1 MNAAGVP
8 DLPQRERALDPAA
21 SFIVQAPAGSG
32 KTELLIQRFLVLL
45 GRVECPE
52 EIAAI
57 TFTKKAAAE
66 MRKRVFEALAAARS
80 SPRPAAAHEARTWD
94 LAAGAL
100 ARDRER
106 GWKLQ
111 ENAARL
117 RIQTF
122 DALCASLTRQM
133 PVLSRFGAQPE
144 SLEDARALYV
154 EAARNTIGALD
165 EADPAADDVEQLLL
179 HLDNDAANAVELLA
193 SMLEQRDH
201 WIRAIGKAGGRA
213 KLERALAQ
221 ARDDAL
227 ARAAAL
233 FPAGCGMKP
242 PAKDDPDG
250 WVALAETLLTRKN
263 EWRKTHPTAKALSCD
278 EGLRLALCAVRAA
291 PPPCYSDSQWQ
302 ALGAITRLLPRAM
315 SELKLV
321 FAARG
326 QADFVEIAQGAL
338 RALGEPD
345 APTDLLLALDYRIRH
360 LLVDEFQDTSFSQ
373 LDLLRKLTAGWEP
386 GDGRT
391 LFVVGDP
398 MQSIYRFRQ
407 AEVALFLEAQHHGI
421 GGVAL
426 ESLTLA
432 ANLRSHAGLVEWFNR
447 AFVQV
452 MPAEEDVDVGAVP
465 YSPSSAAHPRR
476 PGGVRFHAFI
486 ADDSRAEADR
496 VVEIAREALREEG
509 EAGAAPSVAILA
521 RNRRHLSEILPRLK
535 AAGLSYRAIEIE
547 PLGHRPVVQDLLALT
562 RALSHLADRTAWL
575 SVLRAPWCG
584 LTLADLHC
592 LAGNEQV
599 RVEGGAIS
607 PGAVTVWEAMNDP
620 ATVARLSADGQQ
632 RLARAAAVF
641 EDRLRHRRRRSL
653 RESVEGAWLAL
664 AGPACVESE
673 TDLED
678 AEIYLGHL
686 EESEEGGIIAD
697 LPSFELAVAALYA
710 LPDLEAGEGLQVMTI
725 HKAKGLEFDT
735 VILPG
740 LERGTERDD
749 RRLFLWTET
758 AKDPGLLLAPMNPT
772 GTKLDSI
779 YEYIRG
785 LERDKADH
793 ECGRLLYVAATR
805 ARHGLHLLGNAR
817 LDNKGVVKRPARG
830 SLLEKLWPVVE
841 SHFEG
846 LAPVPAQVDV
856 ALARESADALVRLR
870 GEVRVE
876 VEGPAWAP
884 AGEAPDRD
892 PIEFSWVGE
901 TARHVGS
908 VVHRWLQR
916 IAEEEMRGWTRARI
930 EESQVGIRN
939 ALAHRGVAAGELDA
953 ATVRVTTALAA
964 CIEDSR
970 GRWLLGAQSGASNE
984 HRLTAIVDGR
994 ARIFVIDRMFTDAE
1008 GRRRIVD
1015 YKTSRHEGGDV
1026 ESFLANEQ
1034 TRYRA
1039 QLERYAQAALPHETV
1054 TLGLYFPL
1062 LGGWRE
1068 WTVPSPAPAPAGRA
1082 AGGKLSLSFGP
1093 SYSRPE

>member
-1 MNAAGVP
+1 MSAAHIP
-8 DLPQRERALDPAA
+8 DLPQRERALDPTA

-66 MRKRVFEALAAARS
+66 MRKRVFEALMAART
-80 SPRPAAAHEARTWD
+80 SPRPAAPHEARTWE
-94 LAAGAL
+94 LAAAAL

-106 GWKLQ
+106 GWQLE

-117 RIQTF
+117 KIQTF

-133 PVLSRFGAQPE
+133 PVLSRFGAQPQ
-144 SLEDARALYV
+144 SLEDAGALYV

-165 EADPAADDVEQLLL
+165 EGGPAADDIEQLLL

-193 SMLEQRDH
+193 AMLAQRDH
-201 WIRAIGKAGGRA
+201 WIRAIGKAGGREN
-213 KLERALAQ
+213 LERALAR
-221 ARDDAL
+221 ARNEAV

-233 FPAGCGMKP
+233 FPAALKP
-242 PAKDDPDG
+242 PAADDPDA
-250 WVALAETLLTRKN
+250 WVALAKTLLTKKS
-263 EWRKTHPTAKALSCD
+263 EWRKTHPVAKALADD

-291 PPPCYSDSQWQ
+291 PPPRYSDAQWQ

-345 APTDLLLALDYRIRH
+345 SPTDLLLALDYRIRH
-360 LLVDEFQDTSFSQ
+360 LLVDEFQDTSYSQ
-373 LDLLRKLTAGWEP
+373 LDLLRRLTAGWEP
-386 GDGRT
+386 DDGRT

-426 ESLTLA
+426 EPLTLA
-432 ANLRSHAGLVEWFNR
+432 ANFRSHAGLVEWFNR

-452 MPAEEDVDVGAVP
+452 MPAAEEVSVGAVP
-465 YSPSSAAHPRR
+465 YSPSGAVHSQR
-476 PGGVRFHAFI
+476 PEGFRFHAFI
-486 ADDSRAEADR
+486 AGDPAAEADR
-496 VVEIAREALREEG
+496 VVDIVREALQEEG
-509 EAGAAPSVAILA
+509 QQGPPSVAILA

-535 AAGLSYRAIEIE
+535 AAGLAYRAIEIE

-575 SVLRAPWCG
+575 SILRAPWCG
-584 LTLADLHC
+584 LTLADLHA
-592 LAGNEQV
+592 LAGSEQG
-599 RVEGGAIS
+599 RGEAGAIAA
-607 PGAVTVWEAMNDP
+607 GVTTVWEAMNDP
-620 ATVARLSADGQQ
+620 GVVARLSADGRA
-632 RLARAAAVF
+632 RLARVATVV
-641 EDRLRHRRRRSL
+641 EERLRHRRRRSL

-664 AGPACVESE
+664 GGPACVESA

-678 AEIYLGHL
+678 AEIYLDHL
-686 EESEEGGIIAD
+686 EEVEEGGAIPD
-697 LPSFELAVAALYA
+697 LPAFELGVAALYA

-735 VILPG
+735 VIVPG

-749 RRLFLWTET
+749 SRLFLWTET
-758 AKDPGLLLAPMNPT
+758 ANDPGLLLAPMNPT
-772 GTKLDSI
+772 GSRDDEI

-785 LERDKADH
+785 LEKGKADH

-805 ARHGLHLLGNAR
+805 ARRNLHLLGNAR
-817 LDNKGVVKRPARG
+817 LDRQGLVKKPARG
-830 SLLEKLWPVVE
+830 SLLEKLWPVAKG
-841 SHFEG
+841 HFDG
-846 LAPVPAQVDV
+846 LPPVAAHVDAAPPTP
-856 ALARESADALVRLR
+856 RESPDALVRLR
-870 GEVRVE
+870 EEVRVE
-876 VEGPAWAP
+876 VEGPAWVP
-884 AGEAPDRD
+884 VGEAPDRD

-916 IAEEEMRGWTRARI
+916 IADEQMRGWSRARI
-930 EESQVGIRN
+930 EESRAAIRN
-939 ALAHRGVAAGELDA
+939 ALAHRGVAPGELDA
-953 ATVRVTTALAA
+953 AMVRVTTALAA
-964 CIEDSR
+964 CLEDSR
-970 GRWLLGAQSGASNE
+970 GRWLLGAQADARNE

-1026 ESFLANEQ
+1026 ESFLAEEER
-1034 TRYRA
+1034 RYRA
-1039 QLERYAQAALPHETV
+1039 QLERYAQAALPRETV

-1068 WTVPSPAPAPAGRA
+1068 WTVPSAAPPPAARAGR
-1082 AGGKLSLSFGP
+1082 GQLSLSFDGP
-1093 SYSRPE
+1093 SDSRRE